1 LSFETKWHH
10 LKDFMREGK
19 GKLKKKKKNKA
30 FFFFFFFFFFSIN
43 KFE

>member
-19 GKLKKKKKNKA
+19 GKLKKKQKKQGL
-30 FFFFFFFFFFSIN
+30 FFSFLFY
-43 KFE
+43 KQV